1 MRILSDETKVYEI
14 LAEVKDLAGKIK
26 DYEGEADQELV
37 VNWVYDTLKL
47 VGKLG
52 AAMEEFEYCFGYLE
66 EGLKKLSLIFVFKG
80 SKLNFLENLSRP

>member
-14 LAEVKDLAGKIK
+14 LAQVEDLAGKIK

-37 VNWVYDTLKL
+37 VNWVYDTLEL

-52 AAMEEFEYCFGYLE
+52 AAMEEFEERFEYLE
-66 EGLKKLSLIFVFKG
+66 ESLKK
-80 SKLNFLENLSRP
+80 

>member
-47 VGKLG
+47 VGKHG
-52 AAMEEFEYCFGYLE
+52 AAMEELEERFEY
-66 EGLKKLSLIFVFKG
+66 
-80 SKLNFLENLSRP
+80 

>member
-14 LAEVKDLAGKIK
+14 LTEVKNLAGKIK

-37 VNWVYDTLKL
+37 VNWVYDTLEL

-52 AAMEEFEYCFGYLE
+52 AAMDEFEERFEYLE
-66 EGLKKLSLIFVFKG
+66 ESLKK
-80 SKLNFLENLSRP
+80 